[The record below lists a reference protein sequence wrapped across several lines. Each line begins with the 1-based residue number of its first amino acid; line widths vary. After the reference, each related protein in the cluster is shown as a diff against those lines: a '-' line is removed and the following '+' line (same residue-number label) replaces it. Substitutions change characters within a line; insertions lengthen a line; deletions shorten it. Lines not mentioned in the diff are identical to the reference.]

1 MLFTQAAKLE
11 PRFCS
16 GDYRPFLATPKLQF
30 PCSFVTKVI
39 AVCLL
44 LYRIVNFQ
52 GEKVQNITQTIIITK
67 MGFPTLCR
75 RLFTLVTR
83 LQTTYQNKI

>member
-30 PCSFVTKVI
+30 PCSFVNRSLGNHSINIYWSTTESLVYHTRM
-39 AVCLL
+39 VCD
-44 LYRIVNFQ
+44 YRISKRIVAFL
-52 GEKVQNITQTIIITK
+52 KS
-67 MGFPTLCR
+67 
-75 RLFTLVTR
+75 RLF
-83 LQTTYQNKI
+83 